1 MSIVGGSKPWY
12 NTAHS
17 NNGMRKAL
25 IVMFWTL
32 ASLAWIKMSL
42 SAAASSV
49 CLSAE
54 INPMGVTAAQIS
66 WYLIIA
72 EQSEQPI
79 IFYRC
84 VCSAVRKNFPDR
96 KIFHAKTFLNSC
108 TEETWLCVQV
118 IFSRRP
124 GPVVEVSKLS
134 FWIIQTVSVLFAHI
148 LDCPGSFW
156 VIRAVFRLS
165 GQFLGYPDC
174 FGPASK
180 WIFTLLHNFL
190 QTQRFR
196 TADTLTKFF
205 WLRNALPSLWIESSR
220 PH

>member
-25 IVMFWTL
+25 IVMFWTR

-84 VCSAVRKNFPDR
+84 VCSAVRK
-96 KIFHAKTFLNSC
+96 K
-108 TEETWLCVQV
+108 
-118 IFSRRP
+118 
-124 GPVVEVSKLS
+124 
-134 FWIIQTVSVLFAHI
+134 
-148 LDCPGSFW
+148 
-156 VIRAVFRLS
+156 LS
-165 GQFLGYPDC
+165 GQEDFPRKNFPEFMHWRNLILCTSHILSSTWTCRRSVQVKFLDYPDSFC
-174 FGPASK
+174 IIRTDFGLSG
-180 WIFTLLHNFL
+180 
-190 QTQRFR
+190 
-196 TADTLTKFF
+196 
-205 WLRNALPSLWIESSR
+205 
-220 PH
+220 